1 MGRLNN
7 LVYARR
13 GAGYR
18 LQAELQT
25 VVLCNLPQFSY
36 RCYQTYYRAMHCN
49 LTIIEH
55 ALMRLGYL
63 VIDAQ
68 QTQTQDYQGQNQSV
82 VISEAIAA
90 KHKGERDRQ

>member
-1 MGRLNN
+1 
-7 LVYARR
+7 
-13 GAGYR
+13 
-18 LQAELQT
+18 
-25 VVLCNLPQFSY
+25 
-36 RCYQTYYRAMHCN
+36 MHCN

-68 QTQTQDYQGQNQSV
+68 QTQTQDYQDQNQSV

-90 KHKGERDRQ
+90 KHKGERERQ